1 MRVRSL
7 FLLLAQPELKRR
19 KTITCSFVFFAR
31 VKMPRFVLFFFCCRR
46 NRSQSQYN
54 WCWDSLLIHFYAC
67 RFANCDLNF
76 ETH

>member
-1 MRVRSL
+1 MRVRRL

-46 NRSQSQYN
+46 NCSQSIQ
-54 WCWDSLLIHFYAC
+54 LVLGLIVNTFLC
-67 RFANCDLNF
+67 LSIKLPFANWEYCD
-76 ETH
+76 